1 MFGKVEGARRNR
13 RKRDAHWSSSTM
25 ADQRPRPVTVCTRCG
40 AVSYY
45 ANLINGPCGRWVA
58 NKRCDGINGSAL
70 RSTDWDE
77 CPDCGGSGTSGAA
90 QCGQC
95 DGSGWLC
102 VRDRRRDDPD
112 ALDEYLKK
120 RK

>member
-1 MFGKVEGARRNR
+1 MALLRRFMYVCKEEIVGSGNP
-13 RKRDAHWSSSTM
+13 SIM
-25 ADQRPRPVTVCTRCG
+25 ADQRPRPVVACTRCG